1 VLDNSRVAMAHGGT
15 IPASRV
21 AAGDQVL
28 GYDPSSGQV
37 VTETVVSNVKTR
49 VGMVIE
55 FNGGMLTTTPHNQ
68 PIYVRN
74 GGFIGWIRDP
84 MNISIGSQ
92 VYLPL
97 DDEWVEITSATYLVG
112 SFRVNDI
119 QTSGLNNY
127 IANGVLVDYKT
138 Q

>member
-1 VLDNSRVAMAHGGT
+1 MLDNSRVAMAHGGT

-55 FNGGMLTTTPHNQ
+55 FNGGMLTTTPLDQ
-68 PIYVRN
+68 PIYVRDGN
-74 GGFIGWIRDP
+74 FTGWIKDP

-97 DDEWVEITSATYLVG
+97 DNEWVEITSATYMVG
-112 SFRVNDI
+112 SFHVNDI
-119 QTSGLNNY
+119 RTSGLNNF
-127 IANGVLVDYKT
+127 IANGLLVDMKS